1 MQEGSLSLTPS
12 FRIFYLR
19 LLGFCF
25 LYFSSVAGT
34 QAECPVQLSQQRVVV
49 RYNGSVAV
57 NCNTSITHKGMGWE
71 ASEGAV
77 PMTRDKMITW
87 RVSHLTEWDIEPF
100 CFINHE
106 EQCQVQLLV
115 TIYKT
120 PDSVSISIV
129 DHSGP
134 MIEGQQYKLQCDVHD
149 VAPVQNL
156 TVKWYKGQTLLDKT
170 TFTED
175 SKTPL
180 NETATLLI
188 RPDRADDGA
197 QYSCAAELELG
208 AEGPQPPPNK
218 TSESL
223 SFTVYFKPIIDENK
237 LPSIV
242 PVFRGYP
249 EVLVCEAE
257 GNPKPTI
264 SWILGTNVIVY
275 NETLTISESTP
286 EHVYCIADNSAG
298 RTTRQ
303 VNVSIQDIS
312 ISTVSH
318 TGPMI
323 AGEWYEL
330 QCFIQNVVFKIVD
343 VRWYKL
349 NQINV
354 TETIKTPANLTYKV
368 RIRPDR
374 ADDGAQFWC
383 EAKLEAKGP
392 QRYSTMSSDHLSIT
406 VHSKPIIDEN
416 KLPSIVPV
424 FRGNPEVLVCEAEG
438 NPKPTI
444 SWILGTNVIVYNET
458 LTISESTPEHVYCV
472 ANNSVGR
479 TTRQVNVS
487 IQDISISTVSHT
499 GPMIAGEWYELQCFI
514 QNVVFKIVDVRWY
527 KLNQINVTETIKTPA
542 NLTYKVRI
550 RPDRADDGAQF
561 WCEAKLEAK
570 GPQRYST
577 MSSDHL
583 SITVHFKPIIDENKL
598 PSIVPVF
605 RGYPEVLV
613 CEAEGN
619 PKPTISWILGTN
631 VIVYNESLTIS
642 ESTPEHVYCVANN
655 SVGRTTRQVN
665 VSIQD
670 ISISTVSHTGPMI
683 AGEWY
688 ELQCFIQ
695 NVVFKI
701 VDVRWYKLNQINVTE
716 TIKTPA
722 NLTYKVRIRPDRAD
736 DGAQF
741 WCEAK
746 LEAKGPQRYSTMS
759 SDHLSITVNSK
770 PIIDENKLPSIVPVF
785 RGYPEV
791 LVCEAEGNPKPTISW
806 ILGTNVIVYNETLTI
821 SESTPEHVYCVAN
834 NSAGRTTRQVNVS
847 IQDISISTVSHTGPM
862 IAGEWYEL
870 QCFIQNVV
878 FKIVDVRWYKL
889 NQINVTETIKT
900 PANLTYKVR
909 IRPDRADD
917 GAQFWCEAKLEAKG
931 PQRYSTMSS
940 DHLSITVHFKPII
953 DENKLP
959 SIVPVFRGNPEVLVC
974 EAEGNPKPTISWIL
988 GTNVIVYNESL
999 TISESTPEHVYCVAN
1014 NSAGRTTR
1022 QVNVSIQE
1030 NYIPIILGIIVAVVV
1045 AISVI
1050 FIFIYIYLT
1059 NYKKTK
1065 TGHYDVKEANA
1076 HKELLAQTVP
1086 MKELC
1091 QSNMSALVMTP

>member
-1 MQEGSLSLTPS
+1 MSVSVSLLMCMCVYRLQVSKQMSRRGDIPVNSLISTQEKGSTADQPRGHSHLVFHWVKCNADLTREKKSISFLKLGIRVEHYFKMQEGSLCPTTS

-71 ASEGAV
+71 ASEGGV

-100 CFINHE
+100 CYINHE

-134 MIEGQQYKLQCDVHD
+134 MIEGQQYELQCDVHD
-149 VAPVQNL
+149 VAPVQYL
-156 TVKWYKGQTLLDKT
+156 TVKWYKGQTLINQN

-175 SKTPL
+175 SKTPG
-180 NETATLLI
+180 NKTATLQI

-223 SFTVYFKPIIDENK
+223 SFTVYSKPIIDENK

-242 PVFRGYP
+242 PVFRGNP

-458 LTISESTPEHVYCV
+458 LTISESTPEHVYCM
-472 ANNSVGR
+472 ANNSVGS

-583 SITVHFKPIIDENKL
+583 SITVHFKPIINENKL

-613 CEAEGN
+613 CEAEG
-619 PKPTISWILGTN
+619 
-631 VIVYNESLTIS
+631 
-642 ESTPEHVYCVANN
+642 H
-655 SVGRTTRQVN
+655 
-665 VSIQD
+665 
-670 ISISTVSHTGPMI
+670 
-683 AGEWY
+683 
-688 ELQCFIQ
+688 
-695 NVVFKI
+695 
-701 VDVRWYKLNQINVTE
+701 
-716 TIKTPA
+716 
-722 NLTYKVRIRPDRAD
+722 
-736 DGAQF
+736 
-741 WCEAK
+741 
-746 LEAKGPQRYSTMS
+746 
-759 SDHLSITVNSK
+759 
-770 PIIDENKLPSIVPVF
+770 
-785 RGYPEV
+785 
-791 LVCEAEGNPKPTISW
+791 PKPTISW

-834 NSAGRTTRQVNVS
+834 NSAGRTTRQVNVVLKE
-847 IQDISISTVSHTGPM
+847 DYLPL
-862 IAGEWYEL
+862 IAGL
-870 QCFIQNVV
+870 IAVTVV
-878 FKIVDVRWYKL
+878 F
-889 NQINVTETIKT
+889 
-900 PANLTYKVR
+900 
-909 IRPDRADD
+909 
-917 GAQFWCEAKLEAKG
+917 
-931 PQRYSTMSS
+931 
-940 DHLSITVHFKPII
+940 
-953 DENKLP
+953 
-959 SIVPVFRGNPEVLVC
+959 
-974 EAEGNPKPTISWIL
+974 
-988 GTNVIVYNESL
+988 
-999 TISESTPEHVYCVAN
+999 
-1014 NSAGRTTR
+1014 
-1022 QVNVSIQE
+1022 
-1030 NYIPIILGIIVAVVV
+1030 
-1045 AISVI
+1045 ISVI
-1050 FIFIYIYLT
+1050 FIFIYSIY
-1059 NYKKTK
+1059 YKTAKMGRYSLK
-1065 TGHYDVKEANA
+1065 DAKPS
-1076 HKELLAQTVP
+1076 AQNGNIAQNGKHSPIP
-1086 MKELC
+1086 MKKLS
-1091 QSNMSALVMTP
+1091 QSDILA